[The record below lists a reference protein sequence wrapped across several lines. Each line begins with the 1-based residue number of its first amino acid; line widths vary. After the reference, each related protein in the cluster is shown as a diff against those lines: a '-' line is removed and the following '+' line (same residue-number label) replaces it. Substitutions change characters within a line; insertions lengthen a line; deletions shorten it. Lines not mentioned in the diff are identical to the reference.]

1 MHKVNQPLDLV
12 DIPSIPRLK
21 TSKYEN
27 FKEKAAMQRLYLSP
41 NIKKFVMKW
50 TVSLTLGLIRA

>member
-1 MHKVNQPLDLV
+1 VHKVNNPLDLV

-21 TSKYEN
+21 TRKCEN
-27 FKEKAAMQRLYLSP
+27 FKEKAAMHGLYLSP

-50 TVSLTLGLIRA
+50 AVSSALGLIRA